1 MQKNTRLSNCRF
13 SFHRETAVSMR
24 AEIEIYARIVKLR
37 SVFFVFLILFC
48 RNFFALE
55 IPALT
60 SPVVDNA
67 KIMSEAKRQELEQFL
82 LAFDK
87 NSSAQ
92 IAVLTIPSLK
102 DESLEGYSIK
112 VAREWG
118 LGNAEDSKGVLLLI
132 AFNEKKIRI
141 EIGYGVEGDLTD
153 AKCGMIIRNVIAPNF
168 QNGKYSEGIIKG
180 VKAIAKIIAPDA
192 LDSSGVEIEK
202 DVEADPVA
210 IIAMT
215 IFFILY
221 FIMFTGMLST
231 KFNLLRRWLP
241 WAPFFVSRANSPIR
255 RTPYY
260 TTGGFHSGSSGF
272 GGGSHGGFSGGGGGF
287 GGGGAS
293 GGW

>member
-1 MQKNTRLSNCRF
+1 MKKTLNLIF
-13 SFHRETAVSMR
+13 
-24 AEIEIYARIVKLR
+24 I
-37 SVFFVFLILFC
+37 FLTLLC
-48 RNFFALE
+48 ANFFALE

-60 SPVVDNA
+60 GPVVDNA
-67 KIMSEAKRQELEQFL
+67 KIMSDAKRQELEQFL
-82 LAFDK
+82 LSLDK

-102 DESLEGYSIK
+102 GESLEEYSIR

-118 LGNAEDSKGVLLLI
+118 LGNAEDSKGVLLLV

-141 EIGYGVEGDLTD
+141 EVGYGVEGDLTD

-180 VKAIAKIIAPDA
+180 AKAIAKIIAPDA
-192 LDSSGVEIEK
+192 HNSDGINIEESSET
-202 DVEADPVA
+202 DPIA
-210 IIAMT
+210 IIAMI
-215 IFFILY
+215 IFFTLY

-231 KFNLLRRWLP
+231 KFHILRRWLP
-241 WAPFFVSRANSPIR
+241 WAPFFVSRANRPRSN
-255 RTPYY
+255 TPRY
-260 TTGGFHSGSSGF
+260 TSGGFHSSGSGF
-272 GGGSHGGFSGGGGGF
+272 GTSSHGGFSGGGGGF

>member
-1 MQKNTRLSNCRF
+1 
-13 SFHRETAVSMR
+13 MR
-24 AEIEIYARIVKLR
+24 TEIEIYARITKLK

-48 RNFFALE
+48 KNFFALE

-67 KIMSEAKRQELEQFL
+67 KIMSEAKRQELEEFL

-102 DESLEGYSIK
+102 DESLEEYSIK

-141 EIGYGVEGDLTD
+141 ETGYGVEGDLTD

-180 VKAIAKIIAPDA
+180 AKAIAKIIAPDA

-241 WAPFFVSRANSPIR
+241 WAPFFVSRANSPVR

-260 TTGGFHSGSSGF
+260 TTGGFHSGSGGF

>member
-1 MQKNTRLSNCRF
+1 MQKKLSAIF
-13 SFHRETAVSMR
+13 
-24 AEIEIYARIVKLR
+24 I
-37 SVFFVFLILFC
+37 FLTLLC
-48 RNFFALE
+48 ANFFALE

-60 SPVVDNA
+60 GPVVDNA
-67 KIMSEAKRQELEQFL
+67 KIMSDAKRQELEQFL
-82 LAFDK
+82 LSFDK

-102 DESLEGYSIK
+102 GESLEEYSIR

-118 LGNAEDSKGVLLLI
+118 LGNAEDSKGVLLLV

-141 EIGYGVEGDLTD
+141 ETGYGVEGDLTD

-180 VKAIAKIIAPDA
+180 AKAIAKIIAPDA
-192 LDSSGVEIEK
+192 QNSDGISIEESSEI
-202 DVEADPVA
+202 DPIA
-210 IIAMT
+210 IIAMM
-215 IFFILY
+215 IFFTLY

-231 KFNLLRRWLP
+231 KFHVLRRWVP
-241 WAPFFVSRANSPIR
+241 WAPFFVSRANHPRSN
-255 RTPYY
+255 TPHY
-260 TTGGFHSGSSGF
+260 TGGGFHSGGSGF
-272 GGGSHGGFSGGGGGF
+272 GGSSHGGFSGGGGGF

>member
-1 MQKNTRLSNCRF
+1 MQKKLSTIF
-13 SFHRETAVSMR
+13 
-24 AEIEIYARIVKLR
+24 I
-37 SVFFVFLILFC
+37 FLTLLC
-48 RNFFALE
+48 ANFFALE

-60 SPVVDNA
+60 GPVVDNA
-67 KIMSEAKRQELEQFL
+67 KIMSDAKRQELEQFL
-82 LAFDK
+82 LSFDK

-102 DESLEGYSIK
+102 GESLEEYSIR

-118 LGNAEDSKGVLLLI
+118 LGNAEDSKGVLLLV

-141 EIGYGVEGDLTD
+141 ETGYGVEGDLTD

-180 VKAIAKIIAPDA
+180 AKAIAKIIAPDA
-192 LDSSGVEIEK
+192 QNSDGISIEESSEI
-202 DVEADPVA
+202 DPIA
-210 IIAMT
+210 IIAMM
-215 IFFILY
+215 IFFTLY

-231 KFNLLRRWLP
+231 KFHVLRRWVP
-241 WAPFFVSRANSPIR
+241 WAPFFVSRANHPQSN
-255 RTPYY
+255 TPHY
-260 TTGGFHSGSSGF
+260 TGGGFHSGGSGF
-272 GGGSHGGFSGGGGGF
+272 GGSSHGGFSGGGGGF

>member
-13 SFHRETAVSMR
+13 SFHRETAVSMC
-24 AEIEIYARIVKLR
+24 AEIEIYARIAKLR

-48 RNFFALE
+48 RNLFALE

-82 LAFDK
+82 LAFDR

-141 EIGYGVEGDLTD
+141 ETGYGVEGDLTD

-180 VKAIAKIIAPDA
+180 AKAIAKIIAPDA

-241 WAPFFVSRANSPIR
+241 WASFFVSRANSPVR

-260 TTGGFHSGSSGF
+260 TTGGFHSGSGGF

>member
-1 MQKNTRLSNCRF
+1 MQKKLNAIFIFLFLCR
-13 SFHRETAVSMR
+13 A
-24 AEIEIYARIVKLR
+24 
-37 SVFFVFLILFC
+37 
-48 RNFFALE
+48 NFFALE

-67 KIMSEAKRQELEQFL
+67 KIMPESKRQELEQFL
-82 LAFDK
+82 LSLDK

-102 DESLEGYSIK
+102 GESLEGYSIK

-132 AFNEKKIRI
+132 AFDEKKIRI
-141 EIGYGVEGDLTD
+141 ETGYGVEGDLTD

-180 VKAIAKIIAPDA
+180 AKAIAKIIAPDA
-192 LDSSGVEIEK
+192 QISGDAEIE
-202 DVEADPVA
+202 DAPETDPIA
-210 IIAMT
+210 IIAMA

-221 FIMFTGMLST
+221 FMMFTGMLST
-231 KFNLLRRWLP
+231 KYNLLRRWLP
-241 WAPFFVSRANSPIR
+241 WSPFFINRAGRPRGTS
-255 RTPYY
+255 YY
-260 TTGGFHSGSSGF
+260 TSNFSSGVGGF
-272 GGGSHGGFSGGGGGF
+272 GGSSRGGFRGGGGGF

-293 GGW
+293 SGW

>member
-1 MQKNTRLSNCRF
+1 MQK
-13 SFHRETAVSMR
+13 
-24 AEIEIYARIVKLR
+24 KLNAI
-37 SVFFVFLILFC
+37 FFFLILFC
-48 RNFFALE
+48 ANFFALE
-55 IPALT
+55 IPRLT

-67 KIMSEAKRQELEQFL
+67 KIMSESKRQELEQFL
-82 LAFDK
+82 LSLDK

-102 DESLEGYSIK
+102 GESLEEYSIR

-132 AFNEKKIRI
+132 AFDEKKIRI
-141 EIGYGVEGDLTD
+141 ETGYGVEGDLTD

-180 VKAIAKIIAPDA
+180 AKAIAKIIAPDA
-192 LDSSGVEIEK
+192 QISSDAEIE
-202 DVEADPVA
+202 DASETDPIA
-210 IIAMT
+210 IIAMA
-215 IFFILY
+215 IFFMLY
-221 FIMFTGMLST
+221 FMMFTGMLST

-241 WAPFFVSRANSPIR
+241 WAPFFVSRANRSPSG
-255 RTPYY
+255 TSYHA
-260 TTGGFHSGSSGF
+260 GNFHSGAGGF
-272 GGGSHGGFSGGGGGF
+272 GGSSRGGFGGRGGGF

>member
-1 MQKNTRLSNCRF
+1 MQK
-13 SFHRETAVSMR
+13 
-24 AEIEIYARIVKLR
+24 KLNAI
-37 SVFFVFLILFC
+37 FIFLILFC
-48 RNFFALE
+48 SNFFALE
-55 IPALT
+55 IPPLT

-82 LAFDK
+82 LSLDK

-102 DESLEGYSIK
+102 GESLEEYSIS

-141 EIGYGVEGDLTD
+141 ETGYGVEGDLTD

-180 VKAIAKIIAPDA
+180 AKTIAKIIAPDA
-192 LDSSGVEIEK
+192 QISGGAEIE
-202 DVEADPVA
+202 EASETDPIA
-210 IIAMT
+210 IIALT

-221 FIMFTGMLST
+221 FMMFTGMLST

-241 WAPFFVSRANSPIR
+241 WSPFFVSRANRSPSGASYH
-255 RTPYY
+255 TSS
-260 TTGGFHSGSSGF
+260 FHSGASGF
-272 GGGSHGGFSGGGGGF
+272 SGGSRGGFSGHGGGF